1 MKHIQKKISLEQ
13 FKSRMPS
20 IVSAYNLTDELNMF
34 DGSSYPYSNYNM
46 IPTNILWN
54 YGAYSGKYV
63 SYNTVVSWFHFYK
76 DYYNGLSTKDKCPIS
91 YRNYVEYFNND
102 VECPL
107 TIEECQDLDTK
118 FEAIGGKEGYNYMCT
133 TLFPRFI
140 INQEM
145 IDAWGDTSYNID
157 DLLSIWKTDTL
168 YVNDIINWIGWFDER
183 TQYQELTSCNIENI
197 DCCDCEEYF
206 QRGGNY
212 MHNTLKEYLSN
223 LQDKLQEY
231 NESYVDY
238 YDQLVEAHK
247 QLAKTNDQ
255 ELIDNIRELIDKVA
269 AINLFVYISNSID
282 NMGEFSIFSEEW
294 EGGVDYSSS
303 YSTSGVVVSYNGNDW
318 ITNDNSK
325 GYMYSDTY
333 KEFYFGTESGM
344 NLDEKELYNDG
355 NNNITIG
362 KNKESFIRQIKQ
374 YQGNNVQEFT
384 PHFSSYAY
392 TKDGHFVKDPTKEKM
407 AEKYMLNRTENGCFI
422 INNTIYEVLKISEY
436 IFHKNAYY
444 EVLYDASNNPYCII
458 DNRKHF
464 GVYNE
469 DNDTYLIENEDI
481 LTDGF
486 FIDYNNN
493 LLLIEND
500 KVTINGISYPKIV
513 SYINMNNKLVMFND
527 SYQTVIYRYSD
538 DENSQLELVE
548 TNNIIGTYG
557 NDYGY
562 SSDEILVYV
571 DYIVYDSQYITGYTE
586 SKLSSLFSDDIVMY
600 DAIGN
605 KLPGLLRKED
615 KKYVE
620 PSEGEWLDIF
630 YKPMNMSHLS
640 KEDENKCWGNIIE
653 ELLFY
658 YEDKNGNIIGE
669 TKIAYS
675 ISSNTYSSSLEAISE
690 CIEKKNVLEKEDK
703 IGKKYG
709 YLSDLKCDIKY
720 HMGAT
725 FTYDGKS
732 VTIDDSGVTYID
744 TVSLIPSK
752 CYYYISPTFC
762 YELNYYDLQWEYI
775 NYNNNDYNNKLM
787 SVHKA
792 KFIIPTMTNDNDY
805 GFTAFPLLREE
816 YKFGTSSLEN
826 IKTDIYIDRGTSRA
840 IDSHLKLMEV
850 HSMESLENYGNS
862 SFNIIKN

>member
-1 MKHIQKKISLEQ
+1 MKYIQKKISLEQ

-20 IVSAYNLTDELNMF
+20 IISAYNLTDELNVF
-34 DGSSYPYSNYNM
+34 DGTSYPYSNYNM

-54 YGAYSGKYV
+54 YGIYNGKYM
-63 SYNTVVSWFHFYK
+63 SYNTIVSWFHFYQN
-76 DYYNGLSTKDKCPIS
+76 YYNGLNIKDKCPIS

-157 DLLSIWKTDTL
+157 DLLSIWKSDTL
-168 YVNDIINWIGWFDER
+168 YINDIINWIGWFDER
-183 TQYQELTSCNIENI
+183 TQYQELSSCNIEDV

-206 QRGGNY
+206 QRGGTY
-212 MHNTLKEYLSN
+212 MHNTLKDYLSN
-223 LQDKLQEY
+223 LQDKLKEY
-231 NESYVDY
+231 NETE
-238 YDQLVEAHK
+238 QLE
-247 QLAKTNDQ
+247 D
-255 ELIDNIRELIDKVA
+255 A

-294 EGGVDYSSS
+294 EGGVDYSSEKS
-303 YSTSGVVVSYNGNDW
+303 SPFFSEGWSGGTVVSYDGNDW

-374 YQGNNVQEFT
+374 YQGNNIQEFT

-392 TKDGHFVKDPTKEKM
+392 TKDGHLVLNPDKNKM
-407 AEKYMLNRTENGCFI
+407 AKRYKLNNNKDGYI
-422 INNTIYEVLKISEY
+422 VINNNVYEVLAISEY
-436 IFHKNAYY
+436 INYKNAYY
-444 EVLYDASNNPYCII
+444 EVLYDASNNPYCFI

-464 GVYNE
+464 GIYDE
-469 DNDTYLIENEDI
+469 DNDAYLIENKDI
-481 LTDGF
+481 LTNGF
-486 FIDYNNN
+486 FIEYNNN
-493 LLLIEND
+493 LLLIENNRA
-500 KVTINGISYPKIV
+500 IISGISYPIIV
-513 SYINMNNKLVMFND
+513 SYINMDNRLVMFNK
-527 SYQTVIYRYSD
+527 SYQTVIYNYTD
-538 DENSQLELVE
+538 NENSELELVE
-548 TNNIIGTYG
+548 TNRIIGSYG

-562 SSDEILVYV
+562 NSDTNEILVYA
-571 DYIVYDSQYITGYTE
+571 DYTTYNYDYITGYTE
-586 SKLSSLFSDDIVMY
+586 SKLSSLFSDEIVIY
-600 DAIGN
+600 DTIGN
-605 KLPGLLRKED
+605 KLPGLL
-615 KKYVE
+615 KKDGDRYIE

-653 ELLFY
+653 ELIFY
-658 YEDKNGNIIGE
+658 YEDKNGNIINDTE
-669 TKIAYS
+669 VSFS
-675 ISSNTYSSSLEAISE
+675 IYGDRYSSSLEAINE
-690 CIEKKNVLEKEDK
+690 CIEKKNELEAEDN
-703 IGKKYG
+703 IGEKYG
-709 YLSDLKCDIKY
+709 YLSKLKCDIKY
-720 HMGAT
+720 HMGAS

-732 VTIDDSGVTYID
+732 VTIDESGVTYID

-752 CYYYISPTFC
+752 CYYYVSPTFC

-792 KFIIPTMTNDNDY
+792 KFIIPTMSNDNDY